1 MAGCCDNCNSD
12 IILNV
17 SGMSCGHCKAAVE
30 KAVGAL
36 PGVSKVEANVEE
48 SKVEISCNPQ
58 EVSIDDI
65 KQAIEDAGYDVE
77 G

>member
-36 PGVSKVEANVEE
+36 PGVSKVEANV
-48 SKVEISCNPQ
+48 K
-58 EVSIDDI
+58 
-65 KQAIEDAGYDVE
+65 KAK
-77 G
+77 